1 MELNRQLRRVGGSV
15 VIAIPPEMLEEAGL
29 SEGDEV
35 TLRSR
40 GGLIEVSANAPDL
53 DPEFVQWVYE
63 HLREYEDMY
72 RELARR

>member
-29 SEGDEV
+29 AEGDEV

-40 GGLIEVSANAPDL
+40 GGVIEVSAQAPDL
-53 DPEFVQWVYE
+53 DPEFVQWVYRT
-63 HLREYEDMY
+63 LRKHDAAW
-72 RELARR
+72 RELADL

>member
-15 VIAIPPEMLEEAGL
+15 VIAIPPEMLEESGL
-29 SEGDEV
+29 TEGDEV

-40 GGLIEVSANAPDL
+40 GGVIEMSPHAPDL

-63 HLREYEDMY
+63 HFREYEDMY